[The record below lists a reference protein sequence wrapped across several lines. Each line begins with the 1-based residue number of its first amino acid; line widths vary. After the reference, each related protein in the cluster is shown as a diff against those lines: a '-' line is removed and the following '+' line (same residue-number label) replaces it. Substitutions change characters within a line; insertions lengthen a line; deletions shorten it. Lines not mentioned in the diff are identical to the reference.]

1 FAFAGLVPFVTGAI
15 GLWVTPEA
23 WREWVMEE
31 FLNFAAVI
39 LAFMGAIHW
48 GLAMR
53 AEEGSEQAPMQL
65 GLSVIPPLLGW
76 FALSLPIAVAMPAFC
91 RSFSTLGCAEI
102 RSVQQRLA
110 PAWYTPLRRPLSLVI
125 MSSMIVAWGSTLL
138 LSYSFNRA
146 TGMGLPLPAPLG

>member
-1 FAFAGLVPFVTGAI
+1 GRPGRRAWRAELMGRSRENVAGSPAGSQGVQMKPLNATRPPGLCVGLAVASLQPRMTGPI
-15 GLWVTPEA
+15 GQWETPED

-76 FALSLPIAVAMPAFC
+76 FALSLPINFAIPVFFFAFGTLYFADIWAVK
-91 RSFSTLGCAEI
+91 
-102 RSVQQRLA
+102 
-110 PAWYTPLRRPLSLVI
+110 
-125 MSSMIVAWGSTLL
+125 
-138 LSYSFNRA
+138 
-146 TGMGLPLPAPLG
+146 

>member
-1 FAFAGLVPFVTGAI
+1 MHPFNATRPPGLAVGIALAALVPFVTGAL

-31 FLNFAAVI
+31 LLAFAAVI

-53 AEEGSEQAPMQL
+53 ADEGSEGAPVQL

-76 FALSLPIAVAMPAFC
+76 LALSLPINLAIPVFFFAFGTLYFADIWAVKQ
-91 RSFSTLGCAEI
+91 G
-102 RSVQQRLA
+102 LA
-110 PAWYTPLRRPLSLVI
+110 PAWYTRLRRPISLVI
-125 MSSMIVAWGSTLL
+125 IASMMVAWGATLV
-138 LSYSFNRA
+138 LSY
-146 TGMGLPLPAPLG
+146 

>member
-1 FAFAGLVPFVTGAI
+1 MHPFNATRPPGLAVGLAFAGLMPFVTGAI

-31 FLNFAAVI
+31 FLAFAAVI

-53 AEEGSEQAPMQL
+53 AEEGSELAPMQL

-76 FALSLPIAVAMPAFC
+76 FALSLPINFAIPVFFFAFGTLYFADIWAVKQ
-91 RSFSTLGCAEI
+91 G
-102 RSVQQRLA
+102 LA
-110 PAWYTPLRRPLSLVI
+110 PAWYTALRRPVSLVI
-125 MSSMIVAWGSTLL
+125 ISSMIVAWGATLV
-138 LSYSFNRA
+138 LSY
-146 TGMGLPLPAPLG
+146 